1 MHPAQNTSNVKSLF
15 FIMINA
21 FTSSAIEA
29 LSTTADGNV
38 LVTFTGGRQYTYTV
52 ADVEQFVS
60 AFNAA
65 TSKGQFMNQQIK
77 SETLQKVAV

>member
-1 MHPAQNTSNVKSLF
+1 
-15 FIMINA
+15 MINA

-29 LSTTADGNV
+29 LSTTAEGNV
-38 LVTFTGGRQYTYTV
+38 LVTFNGGRQYTYTV

-65 TSKGQFMNQQIK
+65 TSKGQFVNQQIK
-77 SETLQKVAV
+77 ADTLQKVAV